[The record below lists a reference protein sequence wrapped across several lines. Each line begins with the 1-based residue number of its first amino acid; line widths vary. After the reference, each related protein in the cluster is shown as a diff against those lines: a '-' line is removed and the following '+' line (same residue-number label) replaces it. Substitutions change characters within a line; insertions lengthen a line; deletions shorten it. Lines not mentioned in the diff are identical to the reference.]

1 MHSFRVNCD
10 ESDLKSAVR
19 DLRSSG
25 YTNESISKEIGTRID
40 SCIYRGHKMSLES
53 FDKLLEISDMHIDH
67 QIVADNRY
75 NARNIPELSPN
86 KQLSELFGIILGD
99 GHMQNRSKK
108 GHKTGTT
115 TYFISITLNEEED
128 EIIDRSE
135 YLLEEITNLDVKRY
149 EKQGKCVRLVIHSK
163 DAVEKFQEMGLEA
176 GDKIENQVSVPRW
189 IKQSEEFCRRCLKG
203 LIDTDGCI
211 YKDQRKNT
219 YYERVQ
225 FKNYSEPLLK
235 DFRRMCSYLGI
246 RTVKGGPKQI
256 QISRKHVVKFIR
268 TIDPIKARYLAT

>member
-1 MHSFRVNCD
+1 
-10 ESDLKSAVR
+10 
-19 DLRSSG
+19 
-25 YTNESISKEIGTRID
+25 
-40 SCIYRGHKMSLES
+40 MSLES
-53 FDKLLEISDMHIDH
+53 FNKLLEISDTHIDH
-67 QIVADNRY
+67 QIVADDRY
-75 NARNIPELSPN
+75 NAENIPKLPPN

-99 GHMQNRSKK
+99 GHIQNRSKT
-108 GHKTGTT
+108 GHKTDTT

-135 YLLEEITNLDVKRY
+135 YLLEEITDLDVKRY

-225 FKNYSEPLLK
+225 FKNYSTTWIPHLAARQQLGSVMTVHRGAAGTTVIILL
-235 DFRRMCSYLGI
+235 MIGI
-246 RTVKGGPKQI
+246 TGLTRLMIG
-256 QISRKHVVKFIR
+256 
-268 TIDPIKARYLAT
+268 A